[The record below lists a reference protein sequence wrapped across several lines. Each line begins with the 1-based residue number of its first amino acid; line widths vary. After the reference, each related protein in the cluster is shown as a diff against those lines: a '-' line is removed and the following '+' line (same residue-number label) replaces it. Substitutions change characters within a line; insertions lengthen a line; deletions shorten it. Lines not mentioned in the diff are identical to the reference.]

1 MKLGDFINT
10 LAVNSG
16 IAEDNAELKKILS
29 SATIASQDISDDI
42 ANKIQEGHLT
52 LESAKA
58 NPAIINHFREA
69 NFSRI
74 EKTLR
79 DTIDEMGMSEDFTEV
94 LKPKQA
100 VENIK
105 SAFKKLA
112 ELKGAQAQASANGA
126 TGKAAELQ
134 KTIDDLNKKISDL
147 NNGFATE
154 KQTILNSFD
163 GERKGWVLNNM
174 LAGYE
179 YAGEQPKEVQ
189 AELVKLL
196 LEKRLKENNYTT
208 KFENGNLE
216 LVTGEGTPV
225 FQNNQKVTLKALTDK
240 LVAENKLIKVSG
252 AAPSP
257 QNGAAPS
264 PAMPFNGKPQQNGSS
279 IYDQHLQDTLKNL
292 QTV

>member
-10 LAVNSG
+10 LAINSG

-74 EKTLR
+74 DKTLR
-79 DTIDEMGMSEDFTEV
+79 ETLSELGVEEDFNEV
-94 LKPKQA
+94 LKPKQT

-105 SAFKKLA
+105 VAIKKLA
-112 ELKGAQAQASANGA
+112 ELKTAQASASAQGA

-147 NNGFATE
+147 NTGFASE
-154 KQTILNSFD
+154 KTMLQNSFD
-163 GERKGWVLNNM
+163 TERQDWILNNL
-174 LAGYE
+174 LASYD

-189 AELVKLL
+189 SQLAKILL
-196 LEKRLKENNYTT
+196 QNNLKQNGYQT
-208 KFENGNLE
+208 KYENGNLE

-225 FQNNQKVTLKALTDK
+225 FNNNQKITLKALTDK

-279 IYDQHLQDTLKNL
+279 VYDQHLQDTLKNL